1 MGSTAGGGGKQS
13 PVPEEQH
20 RRKVPGEPQDVMYCP
35 SYRVGTQQ
43 QQLWEIPALAIF
55 GPGYRAILKA
65 RPVAEVV

>member
-1 MGSTAGGGGKQS
+1 M
-13 PVPEEQH
+13 
-20 RRKVPGEPQDVMYCP
+20 MYCP

-65 RPVAEVV
+65 RPAAEVV